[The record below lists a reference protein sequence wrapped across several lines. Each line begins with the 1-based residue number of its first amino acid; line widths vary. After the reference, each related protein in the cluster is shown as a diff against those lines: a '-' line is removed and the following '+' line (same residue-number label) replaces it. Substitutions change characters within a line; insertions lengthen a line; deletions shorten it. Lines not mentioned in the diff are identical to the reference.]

1 MLALVKVNLGYT
13 SDYVDEDFENLVNH
27 LIDTA
32 KEYFKNATGKEFNKD
47 NTIHKQV
54 VLLLVTNWYE
64 NRNTAITHELDR
76 TLTSML
82 LQAGLQ
88 RVDKNE

>member
-1 MLALVKVNLGYT
+1 MLALTKQFLRL
-13 SDYVDEDFENLVNH
+13 DEHYKHEDELINH

-32 KEYFKNATGKEFNKD
+32 KEYFKNATGKEFDEK
-47 NTIHKQV
+47 NTIHRQV

-64 NRNTAITHELDR
+64 NRNTQVSQELDR

-82 LQAGLQ
+82 LQSGLE
-88 RVDKNE
+88 RVDDK

>member
-1 MLALVKVNLGYT
+1 MIELTKQFLRIDKHYNHE
-13 SDYVDEDFENLVNH
+13 DELLIH

-32 KEYFKNATGKEFNKD
+32 KEYLKNATGQEFDEKIN
-47 NTIHKQV
+47 IHKQV

-64 NRNTAITHELDR
+64 NRNTAIAQELDR

-82 LQAGLQ
+82 LQAGLI
-88 RVDKNE
+88 RDV